1 MTFETAFPPRH
12 TGLTEVV
19 GSYATRAEAEA
30 RAGFLRS
37 ERDRPGRVVV
47 AARGL
52 RGVDPDELAPPLTVT
67 VALGAASSAIGAA
80 LVVGLFGA
88 LDPTISLF
96 GVLALALDALVLGA
110 AGGAVIGA
118 LLHVG
123 RARHAAALPPVEA
136 FAAECFDV
144 LIEHPAERSRSPRV
158 SERPSAQ

>member
-1 MTFETAFPPRH
+1 MTFETAVPPRH
-12 TGLTEVV
+12 TGPTEVV
-19 GSYATRAEAEA
+19 GSYTTRAEAEA
-30 RAGFLRS
+30 RAGFLRR

-88 LDPTISLF
+88 LDPTISPF
-96 GVLALALDALVLGA
+96 GVLALAFYALVFGA

-123 RARHAAALPPVEA
+123 RAGHAASLPPVEA

-144 LIEHPAERSRSPRV
+144 LIEQPADHARSGRV
-158 SERPSAQ
+158 SEGPGAQ